1 MDGST
6 GLSVGSTDANT
17 VEPALYIEGTYP
29 HDIRTTHEPPVC
41 IGVGLVD
48 DPPSSGVVVAT
59 NDPTDI
65 SSDGVSVGPNI
76 EVVAPYPPSSG
87 EVEDDVTTNLE
98 ELVSGLTS
106 KQ

>member
-17 VEPALYIEGTYP
+17 VEPALYIEGP
-29 HDIRTTHEPPVC
+29 CPLGGRTTHEPPVC
-41 IGVGLVD
+41 IGVGLVN
-48 DPPSSGVVVAT
+48 DPPSSGVVVTT

-65 SSDGVSVGPNI
+65 SGDGVSVGPNI

-87 EVEDDVTTNLE
+87 EVAETCDIE
-98 ELVSGLTS
+98 ELLALPGRPPTP
-106 KQ
+106 

>member
-1 MDGST
+1 MGSST
-6 GLSVGSTDANT
+6 GITPVGS
-17 VEPALYIEGTYP
+17 ALYIEGTDP
-29 HDIRTTHEPPVC
+29 HDVRITHEPPVC

-87 EVEDDVTTNLE
+87 EVAETCDIE
-98 ELVSGLTS
+98 ELLALPGRPPTP
-106 KQ
+106 